1 VPQFRTVIDGLAKL
15 AGCPE
20 GDMLVV
26 HSPPK
31 GHMDGRDLGSE
42 AALTATEGEAAA
54 ARRLRADP

>member
-1 VPQFRTVIDGLAKL
+1 MIDGLAKL

-54 ARRLRADP
+54 ARGLRAHP